1 MTNPAVLECPSD
13 DGMFIL
19 DTDASD
25 IAIGAELSQ
34 IQCGKEVLIS
44 LTLTS
49 TQRKYCVTRR

>member
-1 MTNPAVLECPSD
+1 MTNPAVLGYPTD

-25 IAIGAELSQ
+25 MAIGAELSQ

-44 LTLTS
+44 FNSKT
-49 TQRKYCVTRR
+49 